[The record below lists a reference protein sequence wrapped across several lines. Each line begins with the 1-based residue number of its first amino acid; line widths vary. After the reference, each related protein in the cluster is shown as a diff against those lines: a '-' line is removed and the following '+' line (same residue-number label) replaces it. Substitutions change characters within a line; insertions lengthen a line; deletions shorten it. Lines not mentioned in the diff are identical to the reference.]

1 MPTPPRMRVVT
12 LSSSCISHALAA
24 AGHTIIGHSIA
35 DLAHADLVV
44 LSPTDTLDAILPQL
58 GEQTV
63 VLQQRYDVQLPA
75 ACTQHVIVTSPLP
88 AGQTLVAS
96 NTELGAVIAELLFQE
111 CHLGF
116 VACSQSEFP
125 RRAALGTW
133 QIVCDA
139 LAQCQPIE
147 HAEILAVISS
157 IDAQQAVAQFVP
169 LPYSDLYR
177 DMVSVLLKG

>member
-12 LSSSCISHALAA
+12 LSSSSISHALAA
-24 AGHTIIGHSIA
+24 AGHTIIGHNFA

-44 LSPTDTLDAILPQL
+44 LSPTDTLAEILPKL
-58 GEQTV
+58 GAQTV
-63 VLQQRYDVQLPA
+63 VLLQGYDVQLPA

-88 AGQTLVAS
+88 AGETLVAS
-96 NTELGAVIAELLFQE
+96 NTEIGAVIAELLFQE
-111 CHLGF
+111 CRLGF

-125 RRAALGTW
+125 RRAALGMW

-139 LAQCQPIE
+139 FAQCQPVDD
-147 HAEILAVISS
+147 AEILAIISS
-157 IDAQQAVAQFVP
+157 VQAQQAVAQFVP

-177 DMVSVLLKG
+177 DMVSALLKG